1 MANIVNC
8 YLIEISPSIRNNME
22 EDDEATEDV
31 DGPGLPVMDP
41 GELVGYGE
49 MDQAEAVEETKA
61 DDEGDLPE
69 EDIASNNCAGNVPN
83 TDTKTHHT
91 GTHDNTEIGEEC
103 KDIDQFMNSLKAF
116 LYI

>member
-1 MANIVNC
+1 
-8 YLIEISPSIRNNME
+8 ME
-22 EDDEATEDV
+22 KDDEATEDV

-116 LYI
+116 LSIQ

>member
-1 MANIVNC
+1 
-8 YLIEISPSIRNNME
+8 ME
-22 EDDEATEDV
+22 KDDEATEDV

-69 EDIASNNCAGNVPN
+69 EDISSSSHAGNVPN
-83 TDTKTHHT
+83 TDPKTHNK
-91 GTHDNTEIGEEC
+91 GTHNEIGEEC
-103 KDIDQFMNSLKAF
+103 KDIDQFMNNLKHV
-116 LYI
+116 